1 MKLYGCPNSRSLR
14 AAWALEE
21 AAAEYEYVHVD
32 LFKGAARTPEFLA
45 LNPAG
50 KVPVLVDG
58 ELTLTES
65 GAIIDYIGEKFPA
78 SGLAPRNAAARANC
92 LRWMFF
98 AQTELEQ
105 PLWTIAKHRFA
116 LPKDK
121 RIAGIEATARWEF
134 ALAAKLLDGA
144 LADRVRLR
152 RGVHRRR
159 HSARP
164 HPRVGALGQN
174 PARVGRPHRVYGATT
189 NAPGAHPRAEPRIR
203 RIKRRRGAA
212 TPS

>member
-21 AAAEYEYVHVD
+21 AAAEYEYVLVD

-50 KVPVLVDG
+50 KLPVLVDG

-65 GAIIDYIGEKFPA
+65 GAIINYVSDKFPA
-78 SGLAPRNAAARANC
+78 SGLVPRDTAARANC

-98 AQTELEQ
+98 ANTELEQ

-116 LPKDK
+116 LPKAK
-121 RIAGIEATARWEF
+121 RIAGVEDTARWEF
-134 ALAAKLLDGA
+134 AGAAKLLDDALGERAFICGDTFTGA
-144 LADRVRLR
+144 DILLVHTLAWARSAKIPLESARLTAYMERLLTRPALR
-152 RGVHRRR
+152 R
-159 HSARP
+159 ART
-164 HPRVGALGQN
+164 REAV
-174 PARVGRPHRVYGATT
+174 R
-189 NAPGAHPRAEPRIR
+189 
-203 RIKRRRGAA
+203 
-212 TPS
+212 

>member
-21 AAAEYEYVHVD
+21 AAADYEYVPVD

-65 GAIIDYIGEKFPA
+65 GAIIDYVGNRFPA
-78 SGLAPRNAAARANC
+78 SGLVPRDAAARANC

-121 RIAGIEATARWEF
+121 RIAGAEATARWEF
-134 ALAAKLLDGA
+134 ALAAKLLDDA
-144 LADRVRLR
+144 LADREYMCGEAFTGADILL
-152 RGVHRRR
+152 VHTLAWARSAKIPLE
-159 HSARP
+159 SARLTAYMERLLMRP
-164 HPRVGALGQN
+164 ALTR
-174 PARVGRPHRVYGATT
+174 ARQREAG
-189 NAPGAHPRAEPRIR
+189 
-203 RIKRRRGAA
+203 K
-212 TPS
+212 